1 MDPDLVLRKVGRA
14 TAWLEDVERRVRVDP
29 ATFSADADSSDLA
42 AFHLQL
48 ALQECLDLAA
58 HWIASEGW
66 VPAAHAAAS
75 FDSLAAHGVIPP
87 DLAAFL
93 RGAAS
98 LRNRIAHGY
107 GDVDLGRLQAEA
119 RAGSPGCEGAPP
131 PLSSAP
137 R

>member
-1 MDPDLVLRKVGRA
+1 MAHRRDPDWNDGA
-14 TAWLEDVERRVRVDP
+14 NGGGTP
-29 ATFSADADSSDLA
+29 PCFG
-42 AFHLQL
+42 L

-119 RAGSPGCEGAPP
+119 RAGIPSIRRFLDVAARAAGM
-131 PLSSAP
+131 
-137 R
+137 